1 MKVIISRVNASSTG
15 TSKHFSVISTIY
27 AVAEIQKIQPNHH
40 RPMVSTNTLDTAARP
55 VSAQPAGS
63 DIELTG
69 VATHT

>member
-1 MKVIISRVNASSTG
+1 MKVNVSRVNAASTG
-15 TSKHFSVISTIY
+15 TGKHFSVISTIY

-40 RPMVSTNTLDTAARP
+40 RTMASTSTLDTAARP
-55 VSAQPAGS
+55 VPAQPAGS